1 MDVFKNQLVACHCY
15 LLDVLRHPKKHPTTL
30 LNRHLYHPHIL
41 QVFWVPNSWTFVR
54 LLSRPSQNWCN
65 SGSFC
70 WQGEKH
76 IIEIEW
82 LWNANIICESRSCVP
97 FPFPGEKKFPSD
109 FCLTP
114 CLNLWCSP
122 RVLLWLVV
130 SIQLKHIKCHWGL
143 SSHFCGLNILKNY
156 EIKPPTSFETIVV

>member
-30 LNRHLYHPHIL
+30 LNRYLYHPHIL

-54 LLSRPSQNWCN
+54 LLSHPSQKSCN

-97 FPFPGEKKFPSD
+97 FPFPGEKNRSQAIFVSPPASIFGVRPVCSSD
-109 FCLTP
+109 WWF
-114 CLNLWCSP
+114 
-122 RVLLWLVV
+122 R
-130 SIQLKHIKCHWGL
+130 
-143 SSHFCGLNILKNY
+143 SSWNILNV
-156 EIKPPTSFETIVV
+156 IGADHPISVDWTFWETMK